1 MKCNQAHNPGF
12 LVLWIVPTVG
22 KNGLLLRQFIIT
34 IGQIWDDKLC
44 Y

>member
-1 MKCNQAHNPGF
+1 MKYNQAHNLGF
-12 LVLWIVPTVG
+12 PVLWIVPIIG

-34 IGQIWDDKLC
+34 MGQIWDDKLS